1 MSSAAITPAGPN
13 PEHLARLAEGVP
25 AWNRWRAEHPDIVP
39 DLSAARLDGA
49 ALAGI
54 DLHGAQLLDAQLC
67 DADLGDANLN
77 GARIERTLFSGA
89 RFGAADLRGV
99 MGYAARFIGCDL
111 RACRFGGG
119 GLFEALLWDA
129 DLRGATLRVMNFRGA
144 AFDRARLDGA
154 DLSGSTLDE
163 VRWNEVQAEGVRLEG
178 CPMQMATLAGC
189 RLAGAV
195 ATGVNLA
202 GSRLVGCDLRRA
214 DLRGANLQLA
224 SLVNLA
230 LDGADLSGSR
240 VFGTAAW
247 NLRTETAVQR
257 DLVITPDEAA
267 TIACDDLE
275 TAQFL
280 YLLLHNEKLRQ
291 VIDTVGRKAVL
302 LLGRF
307 TAERKAV
314 LDGLREALRAHG
326 FVPMLFDFDKPAGR
340 DLTETVAT
348 LAHLAR
354 FVIAD
359 LTDPRSIPQELK
371 AIVPALPSVP
381 VQPLLHESQDAYAM
395 FADLGGY
402 ASVLPPVR
410 YRDLPQL
417 LDMLA
422 GRVIAPAERRIE
434 EIQARRRAFDAALGG
449 RP

>member
-1 MSSAAITPAGPN
+1 MSSAAIKPAGPH

-25 AWNRWRAEHPDIVP
+25 AWNRWRAEHPTLEP

-54 DLHGAQLLDAQLC
+54 DLHGAQLLDAQFC

-77 GARIERTLFSGA
+77 GARIERTLFNGA

-99 MGYAARFIGCDL
+99 TGFAARFIGCDL
-111 RACRFGGG
+111 RRCRFGGG

-129 DLRGATLRVMNFRGA
+129 DLRGAVLRHMNLRGA
-144 AFDRARLDGA
+144 AFDRAHLEGA
-154 DLSGSTLDE
+154 DFSGSTLDE
-163 VRWNEVQAEGVRLEG
+163 VRWMQVQAEGVRLEG
-178 CPMQMATLAGC
+178 CSMQMATLAGC
-189 RLAGAV
+189 RLGGAAAAGLD
-195 ATGVNLA
+195 LA
-202 GSRLVGCDLRRA
+202 GSRVVACDLTGA

-224 SLVNLA
+224 SLVDLQ
-230 LDGADLSGSR
+230 LQRADLSGSR

-247 NLRTETAVQR
+247 NLHTTGSVQR

-280 YLLLHNEKLRQ
+280 YLMLHNEKLRQ

-314 LDGLREALRAHG
+314 LDALREALRAQG
-326 FVPMLFDFDKPAGR
+326 LVPMLFDFDKPAGR

-371 AIVPALPSVP
+371 AIVPALPSLP

-410 YRDLPQL
+410 YRDLPHL
-417 LDMLA
+417 LGLLA
-422 GRVIAPAERRIE
+422 ERVIAPAERRIE
-434 EIQARRRAFDAALGG
+434 EIQARRRAFDAALGAG
-449 RP
+449 A